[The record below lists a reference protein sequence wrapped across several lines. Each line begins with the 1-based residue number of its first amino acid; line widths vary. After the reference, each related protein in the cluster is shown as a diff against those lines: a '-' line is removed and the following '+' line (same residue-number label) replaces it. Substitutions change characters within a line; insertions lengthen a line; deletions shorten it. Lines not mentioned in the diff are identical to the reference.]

1 MKILKHYNFIN
12 LTTLTMIQKIKTYTN
27 IWLQGYEIV
36 IEADSNRSLPTID
49 IIGLPDAAI
58 KESKERI
65 RGTFR
70 HCNVDI
76 PAQKIIMNLA
86 PSDIRKEGTRFDLP
100 MAVALLLL
108 CKDRKNNHENM
119 IQEALF
125 FWELGLDGMVKRID
139 WLLPSVLTAI
149 RDGYTDFFIPADNIY
164 EVEYI
169 SGITIY
175 PIHHFNE
182 IVDHFFGSQDITPYI
197 VTSSVEELYHTTHN
211 IEADFAHIKWHI
223 LAKRALCV
231 AAAGLHN
238 VLMIGSPGSGK
249 TMLARALQS
258 ILPPL
263 GFEEILEVS
272 QIYSLVGKLSKHTP
286 LITQRPFRQVH
297 HTASKISII
306 WWGKNLTPG
315 EISLAHKGILFFDEL
330 PEFPRETL
338 EVLRQPLE
346 DKTIAISRVT
356 GTVQY
361 PANFMFVATMNPSP
375 CGYYNDPEIP
385 CKCSYNEIKRY
396 QGKVSWPLL
405 DRIDMILEIPREK
418 IENIL
423 DIWPGESSETLR
435 VKVMNAR
442 RRQQERF
449 VNTDLVANA
458 HMSSKHIDHY
468 IILDK
473 KSKDFVKQAANSLH
487 LSPRVIHRTLK
498 LALTI
503 ADMENNNQVEIKHI
517 AEALQYRNKN
527 MFIE

>member
-1 MKILKHYNFIN
+1 
-12 LTTLTMIQKIKTYTN
+12 MIQKIKTYTN
-27 IWLQGYEIV
+27 IGLQGYEII

-49 IIGLPDAAI
+49 IIWLPDAAI

-70 HCNVDI
+70 HCNIDI
-76 PAQKIIMNLA
+76 PSQKIVLNLA

-100 MAVALLLL
+100 MAVALLML
-108 CKDRKNNHENM
+108 CKDHTSNDDDLVRK
-119 IQEALF
+119 ALF
-125 FWELGLDGMVKRID
+125 FWELWLDGMVKRID

-169 SGITIY
+169 DGITIY
-175 PIHHFNE
+175 PIGHFNE
-182 IVDHFFGSQDITPYI
+182 IVRHFFWSKAITPYT
-197 VTSSVEELYHTTHN
+197 VTSSVEELYTVTHD
-211 IEADFAHIKWHI
+211 IAADFAHIKWQL

-238 VLMIGSPGSGK
+238 VLMVGSPGSGK

-272 QIYSLVGKLSKHTP
+272 QIYSLVGKLSKQTP

-297 HTASKISII
+297 HTASKNSII
-306 WWGKNLTPG
+306 GWSKNLTPG
-315 EISLAHKGILFFDEL
+315 EVSLAHKGILFFDEL

-385 CKCSYNEIKRY
+385 CKCSYNEIRRY
-396 QGKVSWPLL
+396 QGKISGPLL

-435 VKVMNAR
+435 TKVMNAR
-442 RRQQERF
+442 RRQQQRF
-449 VNTDLVANA
+449 ANTELVANA
-458 HMSSKHIDHY
+458 HMSSKYIDQY
-468 IILDK
+468 IILDNTAK
-473 KSKDFVKQAANSLH
+473 EFIKQAANSLN
-487 LSPRVIHRTLK
+487 LSPRVIHRSLK
-498 LALTI
+498 LARTI
-503 ADMENNNQVEIKHI
+503 ADMEDTDHVMTKHI
-517 AEALQYRNKN
+517 AEALQYRNKKVLA
-527 MFIE
+527 